1 MYARLRELVQWWG
14 VGRIFTTA
22 GGVLCVA
29 LGAWWVLRVPPP
41 PPESKITF
49 ATTSVS
55 PSGGSNN
62 SGVAGNLT
70 FIRVHIAG
78 EVLRPGVYQLPGTAR
93 VVDAVDAAGG
103 PTALADVDVIN
114 LAAALFDAA
123 QVFVPR
129 RGSVVSRAPI
139 PRPMPGVNAPPS
151 PNANTPE
158 GASSTRININ
168 TATMSDLDTLS
179 GVGPST
185 AKAIIDYRTKNGPF
199 GSVDD
204 LLNVRG
210 IGPAKLDAMRE
221 QVTV

>member
-1 MYARLRELVQWWG
+1 M
-14 VGRIFTTA
+14 
-22 GGVLCVA
+22 A

-41 PPESKITF
+41 PPESTIVF
-49 ATTSVS
+49 ATTSVVS
-55 PSGGSNN
+55 SGGSNN
-62 SGVAGNLT
+62 SGVGAIPT
-70 FIRVHIAG
+70 FIRVHVAG

-129 RGSVVSRAPI
+129 RGSVGTRASI
-139 PRPMPGVNAPPS
+139 PRPLPGVNAPPS

-158 GASSTRININ
+158 GASSVRVNIN
-168 TATMSDLDTLS
+168 TASMSDLDTLS

-199 GSVDD
+199 GSIED

>member
-1 MYARLRELVQWWG
+1 M
-14 VGRIFTTA
+14 
-22 GGVLCVA
+22 A

-41 PPESKITF
+41 PPESTIVF
-49 ATTSVS
+49 ATTSVVS
-55 PSGGSNN
+55 SGGSNN
-62 SGVAGNLT
+62 SGVGAIPT
-70 FIRVHIAG
+70 FIRVHVAG

-129 RGSVVSRAPI
+129 RGSVGTRAPI
-139 PRPMPGVNAPPS
+139 PRPLPGVNVPPS

-158 GASSTRININ
+158 GASSVRVNIN
-168 TATMSDLDTLS
+168 TASISDLDTLS

-199 GSVDD
+199 GSIED

-210 IGPAKLDAMRE
+210 IGPTKLDAMRE

>member
-22 GGVLCVA
+22 GGALCVA

-41 PPESKITF
+41 PPESKIIF

-62 SGVAGNLT
+62 SGAAGNPS

-93 VVDAVDAAGG
+93 VVDALNAAGG

-114 LAAALFDAA
+114 LAATLFDAV
-123 QVFVPR
+123 QIFVPR
-129 RGSVVSRAPI
+129 RGSVVARAPI
-139 PRPMPGVNAPPS
+139 PRPMPGVNAPQF

-158 GASSTRININ
+158 GARSTRININ

-199 GSVDD
+199 GSVED

>member
-1 MYARLRELVQWWG
+1 M
-14 VGRIFTTA
+14 
-22 GGVLCVA
+22 A

-41 PPESKITF
+41 PPESAIAF
-49 ATTSVS
+49 ATTSVVS
-55 PSGGSNN
+55 SGGTNN
-62 SGVAGNLT
+62 PGVAAIPT
-70 FIRVHIAG
+70 FIRVHVAG

-103 PTALADVDVIN
+103 PTAHADVDVIN

-123 QVFVPR
+123 QIFVPR
-129 RGSVVSRAPI
+129 RGSVVVRAPI
-139 PRPMPGVNAPPS
+139 PRPLPGVNAPPTPRAS
-151 PNANTPE
+151 APE
-158 GASSTRININ
+158 GAISTKININ
-168 TATMSDLDTLS
+168 TASMSDLDTLS

-199 GSVDD
+199 GSVED

>member
-1 MYARLRELVQWWG
+1 MYARLRQLVQWWG
-14 VGRIFTTA
+14 ISRIVTTA

-41 PPESKITF
+41 PPESAIVF
-49 ATTSVS
+49 ATTSVVA
-55 PSGGSNN
+55 PGGSNDL
-62 SGVAGNLT
+62 GVTTNPV
-70 FIRVHIAG
+70 FIRVHVAG

-103 PTALADVDVIN
+103 PTAFADVDVIN
-114 LAAALFDAA
+114 LAAALFDTA
-123 QVFVPR
+123 QIFVPR
-129 RGSVVSRAPI
+129 RGSAISRAPI
-139 PRPMPGVNAPPS
+139 PRPLPGVNAPPS
-151 PNANTPE
+151 PNVNTPE

-168 TATMSDLDTLS
+168 TASMSDLDTLS

-199 GSVDD
+199 GSIED

>member
-1 MYARLRELVQWWG
+1 MYARLRQLVQWWG
-14 VGRIFTTA
+14 VSRIATTA

-41 PPESKITF
+41 PPESAIVF
-49 ATTSVS
+49 ATTSVVS
-55 PSGGSNN
+55 SGGTNN
-62 SGVAGNLT
+62 PGVAAIPT
-70 FIRVHIAG
+70 FIRVHVAG

-93 VVDAVDAAGG
+93 VVDAVGAAGG
-103 PTALADVDVIN
+103 PTAHADVDVIN

-123 QVFVPR
+123 QIFVPR
-129 RGSVVSRAPI
+129 RGSFVVRAPI
-139 PRPMPGVNAPPS
+139 PRPLPGVNAPPTPHVS
-151 PNANTPE
+151 TPE
-158 GASSTRININ
+158 GASSTKININ
-168 TATMSDLDTLS
+168 TASMSDLDTLS

-185 AKAIIDYRTKNGPF
+185 AKAIIDYRTKNGLF
-199 GSVDD
+199 GSVED

>member
-1 MYARLRELVQWWG
+1 M
-14 VGRIFTTA
+14 
-22 GGVLCVA
+22 A

-41 PPESKITF
+41 PPESTIVF
-49 ATTSVS
+49 ATTSVVS
-55 PSGGSNN
+55 SGGSNN
-62 SGVAGNLT
+62 SGVGAIPT
-70 FIRVHIAG
+70 FIRVHVAG

-129 RGSVVSRAPI
+129 RGSVGTRASI
-139 PRPMPGVNAPPS
+139 PRPLPGVNAPPS

-158 GASSTRININ
+158 GASSARVNIN
-168 TATMSDLDTLS
+168 TASMSDLDTLS

-199 GSVDD
+199 GSIED